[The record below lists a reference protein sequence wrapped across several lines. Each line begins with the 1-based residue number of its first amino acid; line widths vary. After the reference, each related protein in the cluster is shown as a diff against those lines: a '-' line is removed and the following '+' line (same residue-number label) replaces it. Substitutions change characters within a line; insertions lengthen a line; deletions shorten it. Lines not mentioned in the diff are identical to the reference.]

1 MNSLNYD
8 DVSPKDSNIMAKTSI
23 PMEDFYKS
31 LHFVQKEMEEKM
43 SASALIQTM
52 EYIIKKNSSNLKD
65 FFVKHKAELD
75 GLQTDKGEYV
85 YVNEILPN
93 NINVSRNLYHPTQG
107 IMGKTPQ
114 EINDLLNKTLIKS
127 EKHRVDQREILRK
140 GWKACK
146 NQINSRKLSSNYT
159 IINYKWYS
167 FVKNK
172 PYTKRAL
179 VKIIRIN
186 GKYYLIGCGVHTEDY
201 IEDKPGFFKRNLKLI
216 SVTLITTLLYYLR
229 VQDFSLIGLILYLAM
244 SLYVNHIILSSTRK
258 PESYENELKEREE
271 LNKIAFSIG
280 ATICALIIASNIL
293 NFQTTL
299 VKQKYQRNL
308 LSSFAILIFAVL
320 IQPYDNTGVAVHKT
334 SIVQQIL
341 ILITFNY
348 VGITLFSYLFQ

>member
-1 MNSLNYD
+1 MNKLKIDKPAS
-8 DVSPKDSNIMAKTSI
+8 KAIK
-23 PMEDFYKS
+23 DFYKS
-31 LHFVQKEMEEKM
+31 LNFVQKSMEEKL

-52 EYIIKKNSSNLKD
+52 EYIIKKNANNLKD
-65 FFVKHKAELD
+65 FFIKKKAELD
-75 GLQTDKGEYV
+75 DLQTDKGEYV
-85 YVNEILPN
+85 YVNEIIPN
-93 NINVSRNLYHPTQG
+93 NLNLSRNLYHPKES
-107 IMGKTPQ
+107 IIGKTPK
-114 EINDLLNKTLIKS
+114 EINDYVNKTLIKKR
-127 EKHRVDQREILRK
+127 EHYIDQRVILRK

-159 IINYKWYS
+159 SINYKWYS
-167 FVKNK
+167 FIKNK
-172 PYTKRAL
+172 PYIKSAL
-179 VKIIRIN
+179 VKLIQIN

-201 IEDKPGFFKRNLKLI
+201 IEERPGLFKRNLKLI
-216 SVTLITTLLYYLR
+216 SVTLITTLLYFYR
-229 VQDFSLIGLILYLAM
+229 VQDFSLIGLILYIAM
-244 SLYVNHIILSSTRK
+244 VVYVNHIILSSTRK

-293 NFQTTL
+293 KFDTIL

-341 ILITFNY
+341 ILITFNF
-348 VGITLFSYLFQ
+348 VALTLFSYLFI